1 MCLLPSSRCWTI
13 SSNYFIVISIST
25 VVLSFWG
32 VQHKWIYGLE
42 ENNWVLWPQ
51 WSLFQRL
58 NCPGSRTESWPLRM
72 LYTETLYITF
82 PQDQQQRSI
91 SKVSS
96 FELFKFGSRGKKIH
110 AGLKRYLWSMRE
122 IMLSTG
128 FPLPLLF
135 PLTVCFHTHHW
146 HLTKHCIKTLS
157 PLIYPVASEYT
168 WSKIQTLYHHL
179 PDPICPGPRP
189 LSVFHYTPVLLTPKF
204 FHVWAPLYFF
214 LLPEGLFSRYL
225 HGQYFNVILLTTKC
239 NFLSDYP
246 F

>member
-32 VQHKWIYGLE
+32 VQHKWTYGLE

-58 NCPGSRTESWPLRM
+58 SCPGSRTESWPLRM

-96 FELFKFGSRGKKIH
+96 FELFKFGSRGKKYMLDWNGIYG
-110 AGLKRYLWSMRE
+110 AWEKLCCQQVSLYLCS
-122 IMLSTG
+122 
-128 FPLPLLF
+128 
-135 PLTVCFHTHHW
+135 
-146 HLTKHCIKTLS
+146 
-157 PLIYPVASEYT
+157 
-168 WSKIQTLYHHL
+168 
-179 PDPICPGPRP
+179 
-189 LSVFHYTPVLLTPKF
+189 
-204 FHVWAPLYFF
+204 F
-214 LLPEGLFSRYL
+214 L
-225 HGQYFNVILLTTKC
+225 
-239 NFLSDYP
+239 
-246 F
+246 